1 MLDVLE
7 VAREKGME
15 EGIEAGKTLGIQEG
29 KTLGIQ
35 EGKTLGIVEML
46 LSAISEKFGPMPPR
60 IADQIRKI
68 ENQDTLDALFRQV
81 FRCADIVAFEN
92 VLRQV
97 VAGENEKQP
106 S

>member
-29 KTLGIQ
+29 KTLGM
-35 EGKTLGIVEML
+35 VEML
-46 LSAISEKFGPMPPR
+46 LRALFEKFGVIPPKVSS
-60 IADQIRKI
+60 QIRNIDNKDSI
-68 ENQDTLDALFRQV
+68 DALFRQV
-81 FRCADIVAFEN
+81 FRCADMAAFEN

-97 VAGENEKQP
+97 VVDDDEKKL